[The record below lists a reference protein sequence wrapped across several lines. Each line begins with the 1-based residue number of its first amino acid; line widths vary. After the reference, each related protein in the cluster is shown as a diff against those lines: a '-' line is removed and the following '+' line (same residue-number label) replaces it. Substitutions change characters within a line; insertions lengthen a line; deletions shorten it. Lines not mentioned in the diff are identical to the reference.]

1 MQDKRG
7 FLWLGTK
14 DGLNR
19 FDGYTFK
26 TFRHDVKD
34 KKSISGN
41 MVHTLCLDKDG
52 SFWIG
57 TDHGLDKYN
66 PQTESFIHITSNN
79 NAIRY
84 MVSDQFYNCWFVSRS
99 ALMKFDKRTGK
110 IIDYRPFQ
118 HFDATSVAVNASGD
132 VWVSSTSGSLEKLDT
147 VTHSFSSY
155 SVFKNSPLV
164 ASKFIEKIY
173 SADNK
178 IFIGTTNQGIKEF
191 DCSSGTYRDLLTYNP
206 NKTEIYVRDFVKYND
221 HELWIATESGIFI
234 YDIQKG
240 TFTNLKKQFNDPYS
254 ISDNAVST
262 KLILSIFPAILL
274 NTFTDLLSAS
284 NEYIVE
290 LGNNLLNSKLSLPS

>member
-84 MVSDQFYNCWFVSRS
+84 SQI
-99 ALMKFDKRTGK
+99 KRK
-110 IIDYRPFQ
+110 
-118 HFDATSVAVNASGD
+118 
-132 VWVSSTSGSLEKLDT
+132 
-147 VTHSFSSY
+147 
-155 SVFKNSPLV
+155 
-164 ASKFIEKIY
+164 
-173 SADNK
+173 
-178 IFIGTTNQGIKEF
+178 
-191 DCSSGTYRDLLTYNP
+191 TY
-206 NKTEIYVRDFVKYND
+206 
-221 HELWIATESGIFI
+221 
-234 YDIQKG
+234 
-240 TFTNLKKQFNDPYS
+240 
-254 ISDNAVST
+254 
-262 KLILSIFPAILL
+262 
-274 NTFTDLLSAS
+274 
-284 NEYIVE
+284 
-290 LGNNLLNSKLSLPS
+290 